1 MSEIKLEPGR
11 AIQRL
16 QALSQEARTVMSGPP
31 RHVIEIGTEIG
42 ASIAAAQRRM
52 PSTCNGGSVNCG
64 RCYRK
69 KRRWRPDPVK

>member
-16 QALSQEARTVMSGPP
+16 QPLSQEARTVMSGPP

-42 ASIAAAQRRM
+42 GLNSGRAAAYADYLQRRFRELRELL
-52 PSTCNGGSVNCG
+52 PEEAEAA
-64 RCYRK
+64 
-69 KRRWRPDPVK
+69 